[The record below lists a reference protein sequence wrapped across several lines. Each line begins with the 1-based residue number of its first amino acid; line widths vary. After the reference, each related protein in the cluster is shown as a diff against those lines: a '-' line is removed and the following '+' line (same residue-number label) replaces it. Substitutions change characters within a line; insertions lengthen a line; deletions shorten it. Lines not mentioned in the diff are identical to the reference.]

1 MSLPAR
7 IYKTMENVAGAE
19 NISDRP
25 HILAAYRHTSPQGMG
40 KPPSPEAVIMPGST
54 EEVRSIV
61 KICIEQGVKYSAITS
76 LFGSGVTGPGTVI
89 ISLRRMNKIIE
100 INEEDRY
107 VVVEP
112 GVRHVQ
118 LKPELMKRG
127 LTYPVPSVGP
137 SCSVMANFLGKGEH
151 HIQFS
156 TSKNNRYLLGYEWI
170 SPTGDIIRTGSL
182 IGGAGWFSPDGPG
195 PSLGGLIV
203 KGNGIYTKAAIGL
216 DAWRGP
222 PVMPAEGRSPD
233 YKVRLPQDCHKVFIF
248 KFPDLDKVRDFMVE
262 MGKAEI
268 GIGVLKFFY
277 ATAAVMFTVSANDFW
292 ELWNSGLFQREL
304 PLAVWVYL
312 ATWSKEE
319 LAYEERVTRD
329 IVEEM
334 EGEEVAEEV
343 GKRWEDNMDFFI
355 LVSFLQRVLK
365 LGGGWRPVIHSE
377 SLAQTIDIAK
387 SFTEYFHRFVDEGL
401 ILNAPYNYQIIPIE
415 YGHAAHIELL
425 FFYDRT
431 IPERRRIPME
441 IYREAQAYD
450 IEHGYYMSP
459 PPGGAAEDI
468 GELYSNYNIWMNK
481 VREAF
486 TPDKK

>member
-1 MSLPAR
+1 MSLPEN
-7 IYKTMENVAGAE
+7 IYKMMEKVVGAD

-25 HILAAYRHTSPQGMG
+25 HILAAYRHASPQGMG
-40 KPPSPEAVIMPGST
+40 KPPGPEAVIMPGST
-54 EEVRSIV
+54 EEVQAIV
-61 KICIEQGVKYSAITS
+61 KICLKNGLKYSAITS

-137 SCSVMANFLGKGEH
+137 SCSVMANFIGKGEH
-151 HIQFS
+151 HIQHS
-156 TSKNNRYLLGYEWI
+156 SSKNNRYLLGYEWVG
-170 SPTGDIIRTGSL
+170 PTGDIIRTGSL
-182 IGGAGWFSPDGPG
+182 AGNAGWFSPDGPG
-195 PSLGGLIV
+195 PSLGGLIA
-203 KGNGIYTKAAIGL
+203 KGNGIYTRAAIGL

-222 PVMPAEGRSPD
+222 AVMPAEGRSPD
-233 YKVRLPQDCHKVFIF
+233 YKVRLPQDCHRVFIF

-262 MGKAEI
+262 MGKMEV

-292 ELWNSGLFQREL
+292 ELWDSGLFQEEL

-319 LAYEERVTRD
+319 LAYEERVTRE

-334 EGEEVAEEV
+334 GGEEVAEEV
-343 GKRWEDNMDFFI
+343 RKRWEDNMDFFI

-377 SLAQTIDIAK
+377 SLPHTIDIAK
-387 SFTEYFHRFVDEGL
+387 SFPEYFHRFVDEGL

-431 IPERRRIPME
+431 VPERRRIPME
-441 IYREAQAYD
+441 ISREALAYD

-459 PPGGAAEDI
+459 PPGGAREDI
-468 GELYSNYNIWMNK
+468 GELYSNYNIWMNRI
-481 VREAF
+481 REAF
-486 TPDKK
+486 RPDN